1 MQSQEKL
8 LYFEYTIKSLM
19 NWYAELGCKEE
30 ENNFSVLK
38 SLKLLFFVSAA
49 QAVRSR
55 KSLLLEDVFDEF
67 YALPY
72 GHVESSVYKEIKNQN
87 GTLNYYK
94 IDNSKVTVLDDAD
107 TDIFQGLSNEITNE
121 IDASVQFLKQANKFL
136 VKMSPFDLVN
146 LSHAWY
152 SWQKYYKIAKE
163 SGSLSSKIPFEII
176 KSEDKLF
183 KLNAF

>member
-1 MQSQEKL
+1 MQSREKL
-8 LYFEYTIKSLM
+8 LYFEYTIKSLLR
-19 NWYAELGCKEE
+19 WYEELGLQGDQ
-30 ENNFSVLK
+30 NNFSVLK

-49 QAVRSR
+49 KSESSK

-72 GHVESSVYKEIKNQN
+72 GHVESSVYKEIKVLDGN
-87 GTLNYYK
+87 LNYYQ
-94 IDNSKVTVLDDAD
+94 INNSRVSCLDNADLKVFEDLNT
-107 TDIFQGLSNEITNE
+107 EITEE
-121 IDASVQFLKQANKFL
+121 IDASIQYLKDTNKYL
-136 VKMSPFDLVN
+136 VRMSPFDLVN

-152 SWQKYYKIAKE
+152 SWQKYYQLAKD

>member
-8 LYFEYTIKSLM
+8 LYFEYTIKSLI
-19 NWYAELGCKEE
+19 NWYAELGCREE

-49 QAVRSR
+49 NSEPSK

-67 YALPY
+67 FALPY

-87 GTLNYYK
+87 GALNYYH
-94 IDNSKVTVLDDAD
+94 INNSKVSLLENAD
-107 TDIFQGLSNEITNE
+107 LAVFEGLAPEITNE
-121 IDASVQFLKQANKFL
+121 IDASIGYLKEANKFL

-152 SWQKYYKIAKE
+152 SWQKYYKIAKD
-163 SGSLSSKIPFEII
+163 SGGLSSKIPFSII
-176 KSEDKLF
+176 KAEDKLF
-183 KLNAF
+183 KLTTF

>member
-8 LYFEYTIKSLM
+8 IYFEYTIKSLLR
-19 NWYAELGCKEE
+19 WYEDIGLKEE
-30 ENNFSVLK
+30 HNNFSVLK

-49 QAVRSR
+49 KSEPTK

-72 GHVESSVYKEIKNQN
+72 GHVESSIYKEIKVLN
-87 GTLNYYK
+87 GNLNYYQINNNRVIK
-94 IDNSKVTVLDDAD
+94 LDNASANIFETLDTQITSEIEASIQYLKD
-107 TDIFQGLSNEITNE
+107 SN
-121 IDASVQFLKQANKFL
+121 KYL

-152 SWQKYYKIAKE
+152 SWQKYYQLAKQ
-163 SGSLSSKIPFEII
+163 SGSLSNKIPFEII